1 MSLEEAREAIMKPL
15 AIVPTYLT
23 KAMDVDVTA
32 TALRTLRETVGD
44 ACDLLVV
51 DDGSPELDL
60 VTAIRGLTLDLD
72 GTMVAKPINDGFSTT
87 VNVGLRAALMRG
99 SDAVLVNSDIEF
111 ESPHWLRL
119 MQEQQTLDGSRPAGI
134 VGARLLYPNGLI
146 QHAGIF
152 FSILYREFDHI
163 YRYGP
168 GDLPEALV
176 AREGP
181 VTGALQY
188 IRHSTL
194 AEIGVYDD
202 SFRLGWEDVDY
213 CVRAWQAGIPMVY
226 QPGVWAY
233 HHESFFRGGAR
244 VNEKIARWQAE
255 SWNTFCNKHAETNLA
270 EFVPSLI

>member
-1 MSLEEAREAIMKPL
+1 MSPRPL
-15 AIVPTYLT
+15 AIVPTYVT
-23 KAMDVDVTA
+23 RTEDVVVTA
-32 TALRTLRETVGD
+32 TALRTLHKTAGD
-44 ACDLLVV
+44 DCDLLVI
-51 DDGSPELDL
+51 DDGSPENDL
-60 VTAIRGLTLDLD
+60 VAAVEHETLKY
-72 GTMVAKPINDGFSTT
+72 GGEFIPKPRNEGFSAT
-87 VNVGLRAALMRG
+87 VNIGLRSALGQGR
-99 SDAVLVNSDIEF
+99 DAVLINSDIEF
-111 ESPHWLRL
+111 ESTHWLRL
-119 MQEQQTLDGSRPAGI
+119 MQKQKSLDGSRPAGI
-134 VGARLLYPNGLI
+134 VGARLLYPNGML

-176 AREGP
+176 AHEGP

-202 SFRLGWEDVDY
+202 AFRLGWEDVSY

-226 QPGVWAY
+226 QPGAWAY

-244 VNEKIARWQAE
+244 ASQKIQRWQAQ
-255 SWNTFCNKHAETNLA
+255 SWNYFCTLHGDVNFAS
-270 EFVPSLI
+270 FVPSLI